1 MLLTVVV
8 FELAVSNGE
17 GEGLRNAAGISL
29 INTSLDLKKLA
40 VLLINLGTES
50 MVTSLIVDYA

>member
-8 FELAVSNGE
+8 FELTVSNGE
-17 GEGLRNAAGISL
+17 WEGLRNAASISL
-29 INTSLDLKKLA
+29 VNTSLDLKKLA